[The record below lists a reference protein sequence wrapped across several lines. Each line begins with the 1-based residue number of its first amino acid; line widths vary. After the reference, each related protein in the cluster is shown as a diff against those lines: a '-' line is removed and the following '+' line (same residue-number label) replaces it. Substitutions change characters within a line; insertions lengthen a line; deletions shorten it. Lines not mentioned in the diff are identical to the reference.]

1 MIASSSHPDLLG
13 GWDTWAETAMPG
25 PASMPAPEGMTTGP
39 TVSWTLKM
47 VTVAMESPHA
57 SFEKRMKQ
65 GLLAFKSAQ
74 HVVTTEFSVICSM
87 GTQTLGNCFILC

>member
-1 MIASSSHPDLLG
+1 MWSEKAHTPNPVFLWLLPGDLSAEPNKVIASSSHPDLLG

-39 TVSWTLKM
+39 TVSWALKM

-57 SFEKRMKQ
+57 
-65 GLLAFKSAQ
+65 LLRR
-74 HVVTTEFSVICSM
+74 
-87 GTQTLGNCFILC
+87 G